1 VFSSNAYLDSML
13 GAYLTMWRFLCRKI
27 ARIIINTILGL
38 IYVILGLLP
47 SILVDAAS
55 QGGSF
60 SFKALLCTPLF
71 IGYVVIAIL
80 YNFLAAYL
88 NEFYTNKDKDEA
100 NGYLKPQVLAY
111 FEQGMASS
119 IERLR
124 NGDYAGA
131 KETNRVVTDL
141 VKRSRRW

>member
-1 VFSSNAYLDSML
+1 ML
-13 GAYLTMWRFLCRKI
+13 GAYSTMWRFLCRKI
-27 ARIIINTILGL
+27 ARILINTILGL

-47 SILVDAAS
+47 NILVDAAS
-55 QGGSF
+55 QGGLF
-60 SFKALLCTPLF
+60 SFKALLCSPLL
-71 IGYVVIAIL
+71 IGYVLIAII

-88 NEFYTNKDKDEA
+88 NGYYTNKDKDEA
-100 NGYLKPQVLAY
+100 IGYLKPQVLAY

-124 NGDYAGA
+124 SGDYAGA
-131 KETNRVVTDL
+131 KETNRVIADL